1 MSKLLVFLFAF
12 FAKYGGVYR
21 APAQKILITLIEA
34 RLKQKVALP
43 QVIISLLRQSNY
55 LIFSDNEGI
64 NRAH

>member
-34 RLKQKVALP
+34 R
-43 QVIISLLRQSNY
+43 
-55 LIFSDNEGI
+55 
-64 NRAH
+64 